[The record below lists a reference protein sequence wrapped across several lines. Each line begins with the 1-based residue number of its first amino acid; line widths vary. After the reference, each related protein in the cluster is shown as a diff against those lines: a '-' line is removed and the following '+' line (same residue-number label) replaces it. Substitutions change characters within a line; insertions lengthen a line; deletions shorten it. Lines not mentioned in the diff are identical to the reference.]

1 MTEQDIVT
9 ANHGTIVT
17 LHATSDEGLAW
28 IEENVDS
35 NEPDHVVAE
44 HHCAIDL
51 IVAMAADGLVVRDA
65 ASGRVACPANLEG

>member
-1 MTEQDIVT
+1 MTEQDILT

-17 LHATSDEGLAW
+17 FHATSDKGLAW

-35 NEPDHVVAE
+35 DEPDHVVAE
-44 HHCAIDL
+44 HRYAVDM
-51 IVAMAADGLVVRDA
+51 IVAMAGDGLIVRDA